1 MTNPQ
6 AEMRQQL
13 MNALYKDNFTT
24 VDELLNKGVNINL
37 PYNHSGWT
45 PFMWVCKEHCDPD
58 IIEKFLQYNPNINL
72 KNKEGSTA
80 LHIMARYRSSF
91 DCLALLIKK
100 GANVDAQDNDGWTP
114 LMNAVHHPQAMMRK
128 DLIRNLAENSDTS
141 IKNNAGKTA
150 YDLAKENQAF
160 NDETLLLFLKPVE
173 DLTEDEFHKIF
184 STYMGGNNE

>member
-72 KNKEGSTA
+72 KNKEGLTA

-114 LMNAVHHPQAMMRK
+114 LMDAVKHPQAMMRK
-128 DLIRNLAENSDTS
+128 ELILNLAENSDTS

-150 YDLAKENQAF
+150 YDIAKENAAF
-160 NDETLLLFLKPVE
+160 DDEKLLLFLKPVE

>member
-13 MNALYKDNFTT
+13 MNALYHDDFTT

-45 PFMWVCKEHCDPD
+45 PFMWVCKEHCAPE
-58 IIEKFLQYNPNINL
+58 IIQLFLKHGAKL
-72 KNKEGSTA
+72 DRVNKEGSTA
-80 LHIMARYRSSF
+80 LHIMARHRSSF
-91 DCLALLIKK
+91 ECLQILLAH
-100 GANVDAQDNDGWTP
+100 GANPNAQDNDGWTP
-114 LMNAVHHPQAMMRK
+114 LMNAVNHPQAMMLK
-128 DLIRNLAENSDTS
+128 DLIRSLAENSDTS
-141 IKNNAGKTA
+141 IKNNEGKTA
-150 YDLAKENQAF
+150 YDIAKENEAF
-160 NDETLLLFLKPVE
+160 DDDTLLLFLKPVD

>member
-6 AEMRQQL
+6 AELRRQL
-13 MNALYKDNFTT
+13 MNALYHDDFST
-24 VDELLNKGVNINL
+24 VDNLLKQGVNVNL

-114 LMNAVHHPQAMMRK
+114 LMDAVKHPQAMMRK
-128 DLIRNLAENSDTS
+128 DLIRGLAENSDTS
-141 IKNNAGKTA
+141 VKNNEGKTA
-150 YDLAKENQAF
+150 YDIAKENEAF
-160 NDETLLLFLKPVE
+160 NDDTLLLFLKPVD

>member
-114 LMNAVHHPQAMMRK
+114 LMDAVKHPQAMMRK
-128 DLIRNLAENSDTS
+128 DLIRGLAENSDTS
-141 IKNNAGKTA
+141 VKNNEGKTA

-160 NDETLLLFLKPVE
+160 NDETLLLFLRPVE
-173 DLTEDEFHKIF
+173 DLTEDEFHKIL